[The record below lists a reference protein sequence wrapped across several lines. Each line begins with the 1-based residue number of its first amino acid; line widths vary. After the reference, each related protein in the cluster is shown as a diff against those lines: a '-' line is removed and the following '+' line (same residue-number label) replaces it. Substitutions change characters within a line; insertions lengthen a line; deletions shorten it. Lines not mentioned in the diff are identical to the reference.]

1 MEKFGLKVQVDF
13 RAAHRLLDYVG
24 NCANLHGE
32 FYIVTFY
39 IEGYKL
45 RSNGLLIDFKEVKK
59 KIKNWVKEYLDH
71 ATILRKDDPLVE
83 VVKQKS
89 RRVFTMDDN
98 PTAENIAKLFWH
110 RFKGAFKDCW
120 VQRVE
125 VQESTP
131 DNIAYYENNIIIKE
145 V

>member
-13 RAAHRLLDYVG
+13 RAAHRLMDYVG
-24 NCANLHGE
+24 NCNSCHGE
-32 FYIVTFY
+32 FYIVTFC

-45 RSNGLLIDFKEVKK
+45 QSNGLLIDFKDVKR
-59 KIKNWVKEYLDH
+59 KIKKWVKMYLDH
-71 ATILRKDDPLVE
+71 ATILRKDDPLVG
-83 VVKQKS
+83 VIKQRSK
-89 RRVFTMDDN
+89 RVFVMEDN
-98 PTAENIAKLFWH
+98 PTAESIAKLFWYK
-110 RFKGAFKDCW
+110 FSGAFKGCW

-131 DNIAYYENNIIIKE
+131 DNIAYYENTIIIKE